1 MRNYGMAVRGG
12 YPHPVSIQDSM
23 DKKRRYLDDAI
34 MVEFVASELTHEIAA
49 YEDFSEYRKSRPKTG
64 EPARLGAR
72 RETHQPRMR
81 RRRRHER
88 SRRQSRGSSSSSR
101 IRLW

>member
-1 MRNYGMAVRGG
+1 MSNDGMAARGG
-12 YPHPVSIQDSM
+12 Y
-23 DKKRRYLDDAI
+23 
-34 MVEFVASELTHEIAA
+34 
-49 YEDFSEYRKSRPKTG
+49 PKTG

-72 RETHQPRMR
+72 RETHQLRMR

-88 SRRQSRGSSSSSR
+88 SRQQSRGSSSSSR